1 MRPDDEE
8 PIRPAPSAEDEEE
21 DEGDEHGPEEPR
33 PSSPPPALHILNQ
46 EEIDGD
52 EDDEEL
58 DEDENEG
65 DLDEAPRTVLITGAS
80 GNIGRKLREAW
91 ADVYDLVLI
100 DRHARP
106 GDDEVIVADLAN
118 WDESWVAYFDDV
130 DTVIHLAGNPNDDA
144 PWDALV
150 GPNLDALANV
160 FHASAFGG
168 VERVIFASSNHAM
181 GGYRDLGD
189 MPITIALPPRP
200 DGPYGGT
207 KLVGERLGRSL
218 ASAFDLTF
226 IAIRLGWVQRGANLP
241 DTLPDDWARLL
252 WLSNDDLVDLF
263 EAAVE
268 ADLGDRTFLVVNG
281 MSNNQGMRWD
291 LREASEYLGYEPA
304 DDSSAEE

>member
-1 MRPDDEE
+1 MVRMADPTKKGRPMSLDDPRDDGEEGEPDD
-8 PIRPAPSAEDEEE
+8 AP
-21 DEGDEHGPEEPR
+21 G
-33 PSSPPPALHILNQ
+33 PPPLHILNQ
-46 EEIDGD
+46 DEIDEEPAD
-52 EDDEEL
+52 ED
-58 DEDENEG
+58 

-80 GNIGRKLREAW
+80 GNIGRKLRAAW

-100 DRHARP
+100 DRQARP
-106 GDDEVIVADLAN
+106 GDDEVIVADLAT

-130 DTVIHLAGNPNDDA
+130 DTVIHLAGNPDDEA

-189 MPITIALPPRP
+189 MPITVDLPPKP

-207 KLVGERLGRSL
+207 KLVGERLGKSL
-218 ASAFDLTF
+218 AAAFDLTF
-226 IAIRLGWVQRGANLP
+226 LAIRIGWVQRGANRP
-241 DTLPDDWARLL
+241 ETLPDGWSRGL

-263 EAAVE
+263 ESAVE

-281 MSNNQGMRWD
+281 MSNNRGMRWD
-291 LREASEYLGYEPA
+291 LSEATEILGYEPA
-304 DDSSAEE
+304 

>member
-8 PIRPAPSAEDEEE
+8 PIRPAPSAGDEDEVED
-21 DEGDEHGPEEPR
+21 DEGGPDDEPR
-33 PSSPPPALHILNQ
+33 PLSPPPALHILHQ
-46 EEIDGD
+46 EEID

-91 ADVYDLVLI
+91 SDVYDLVLI
-100 DRHARP
+100 DRHAPP
-106 GDDEVIVADLAN
+106 GDDEVIVADLAT

-130 DTVIHLAGNPNDDA
+130 DTVIHLAGNPDDAA

-189 MPITIALPPRP
+189 MPITVALPPKP
-200 DGPYGGT
+200 DGPYGAT
-207 KLVGERLGRSL
+207 KLVGERLGKSL

-226 IAIRLGWVQRGANLP
+226 IAIRIGWVQRGENRP
-241 DTLPDDWARLL
+241 ETLPDAWSRGL
-252 WLSNDDLVDLF
+252 WLSDDDLVDLF

-268 ADLGDRTFLVVNG
+268 ADLGGRTFLVVNG
-281 MSNNQGMRWD
+281 MSNNRGMRWD
-291 LREASEYLGYEPA
+291 LSEAAEYLGFEPA

>member
-1 MRPDDEE
+1 MSPDDEE
-8 PIRPAPSAEDEEE
+8 TAPPGTPDEGAPGEGRREPAP
-21 DEGDEHGPEEPR
+21 P
-33 PSSPPPALHILNQ
+33 PSLHILNQ
-46 EEIDGD
+46 DDLED
-52 EDDEEL
+52 EADPEL
-58 DEDENEG
+58 DGPEPD
-65 DLDEAPRTVLITGAS
+65 DSPRTVLITGAD

-91 ADVYDLVLI
+91 DGVYDLVLL
-100 DRHARP
+100 DRAAPP
-106 GDDEVIVADLAN
+106 GDDEIIVADLAE

-130 DTVIHLAGNPNDDA
+130 DTVIHLAANPHDDA

-189 MPITIALPPRP
+189 TAITVDLPPKP

-207 KLVGERLGRSL
+207 KLVGERLGKSL

-226 IAIRLGWVQRGANLP
+226 IAVRIGWVQPGENTP
-241 DTLPDDWARLL
+241 DTLPDDWSRGL

-268 ADLGDRTFLVVNG
+268 ADLGDRRFLVVNG
-281 MSNNQGMRWD
+281 VSNNRGTRWD
-291 LREASEYLGYEPA
+291 LSGASEHLGFEPA
-304 DDSSAEE
+304 DDAWAEAP